1 MKALNEYLISN
12 GGVHIVAEKNSFFF
26 SSINFIFYQV
36 EFGQKN
42 VAAERVQLAQMSA
55 EMQ

>member
-1 MKALNEYLISN
+1 MKALNEYFLMVVFTLLLKRIL
-12 GGVHIVAEKNSFFF
+12 VFF